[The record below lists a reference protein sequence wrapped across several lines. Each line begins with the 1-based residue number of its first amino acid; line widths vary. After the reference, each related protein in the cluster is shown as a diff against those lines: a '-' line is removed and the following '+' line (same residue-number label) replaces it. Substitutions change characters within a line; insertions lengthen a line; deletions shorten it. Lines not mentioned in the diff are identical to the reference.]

1 VSIHFA
7 SSYLIV
13 HFLVLNNLG
22 EKNLFRFTVN
32 ENPRGFLA
40 EGLCDYAKSL
50 GRALKASV
58 LLTKHYTKYLKGR

>member
-1 VSIHFA
+1 MSIQLA
-7 SSYLIV
+7 SLSLIV

-22 EKNLFRFTVN
+22 EKNLFRFTVD
-32 ENPRGFLA
+32 ENPRGF
-40 EGLCDYAKSL
+40 LCDYAKSL

>member
-1 VSIHFA
+1 MVDENPF
-7 SSYLIV
+7 
-13 HFLVLNNLG
+13 FLV
-22 EKNLFRFTVN
+22 
-32 ENPRGFLA
+32 